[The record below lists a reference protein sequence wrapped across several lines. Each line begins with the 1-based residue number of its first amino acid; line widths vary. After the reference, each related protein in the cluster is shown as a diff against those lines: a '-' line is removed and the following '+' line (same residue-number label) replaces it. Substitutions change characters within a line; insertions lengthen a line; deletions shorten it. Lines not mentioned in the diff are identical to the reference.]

1 MPAALPLTTVCPLA
15 FLEGIGGMEMLL
27 VFVIGLL
34 LFGGKGLPDMA
45 RTAGKAIREFKK
57 ATASVEDQLK
67 RVIDEEEPP
76 APAPR
81 RAPPSVY
88 SRPVELPPSPAPAAD
103 PAATPPPAAPSQ
115 PPPPASD
122 GSSPGPSGPAANPP
136 AP

>member
-67 RVIDEEEPP
+67 RVIEEEEPA

-81 RAPPSVY
+81 RAPPAVY
-88 SRPVELPPSPAPAAD
+88 SRPVELPPVPAPD
-103 PAATPPPAAPSQ
+103 ATASPPPAAPAT
-115 PPPPASD
+115 PPPSD
-122 GSSPGPSGPAANPP
+122 GSGAGPAGPAANPP
-136 AP
+136 SP

>member
-1 MPAALPLTTVCPLA
+1 MPAALSLTTVCPLA

-57 ATASVEDQLK
+57 ATANVEDQLK
-67 RVIDEEEPP
+67 RVIEEEEPST
-76 APAPR
+76 PAPR
-81 RAPPSVY
+81 RAPPAVY
-88 SRPVELPPSPAPAAD
+88 SRPVELPPTPAPAPD
-103 PAATPPPAAPSQ
+103 AAANPPPAAPV
-115 PPPPASD
+115 PPPTSASD
-122 GSSPGPSGPAANPP
+122 ESGPRPSGPAANPP